1 MCTQIQLFNYLAK
14 LYMRI
19 ENGKWKMENGKWKME
34 NVPTPQ
40 RHSMPVAMATVAW
53 NLPRLATG

>member
-34 NVPTPQ
+34 NGKCPYSPTSFHAGCDGNRSVESP
-40 RHSMPVAMATVAW
+40 
-53 NLPRLATG
+53 